1 MGGYTELGGRILAPA
16 TRASIRL
23 TQRQWRIYLAVW
35 LVAVAI
41 LVGTLVGLLLPRL
54 FVKHPAPTLSGG
66 LVMPA
71 NSVPAPDFALLDQR
85 GAMISLATL
94 RGHVVAITFLD
105 TKCLDLCPL
114 QASLLGRVQT
124 DVGSKVPFIVVVVS
138 VRPDAD
144 TPSTIATFAA
154 SHGLR
159 GNFYWL
165 SGPKAQLPDVWNRYG
180 VGVQVANGD
189 LAHSSVIYLIDRQGF
204 ERVGF
209 ADLPQSDA
217 VENDVRILAGT

>member
-1 MGGYTELGGRILAPA
+1 VGGYTEPGGRILAPA
-16 TRASIRL
+16 TMATIRL
-23 TQRQWRIYLAVW
+23 TQRQWRIYLLVW

-41 LVGTLVGLLLPRL
+41 LIGTLVGLLLPRL
-54 FVKHPAPTLSGG
+54 FVNHPAPTLSGG

-124 DVGSKVPFIVVVVS
+124 DVGSRVPFIVVVVS

-154 SHGLR
+154 AHGLS

-209 ADLPQSDA
+209 ADVPQSDA